1 MKLIIEIDEEDYEFI
16 KEFEEGNYYITQ
28 NLYKAV
34 YEGKPMEE
42 SRKIQCKNCGKQEQT
57 EKGE

>member
-42 SRKIQCKNCGKQEQT
+42 
-57 EKGE
+57 